1 MSGDVSCV
9 KCMSEAR
16 KLDFQMNP
24 GNTRL
29 IHHNTTLVTPHNT
42 GKRSKS
48 HQDLTACWIRMCGRS
63 HASFNGQISRKYRMF
78 LDVVHFLLVFQ
89 FICTLE
95 SKNATLFD
103 EQTSSV
109 RKLSH
114 DTLLVAT
121 HLERI
126 ICGASM
132 AVWFA
137 SLWTAKCGPS
147 STNSM
152 SSVQFNHLWG
162 PKSDMQWYAWYLGVD
177 SSVSPVAELKMQRSR
192 ILAAGDC
199 EKDRLVH
206 STTLVA
212 EIRVQ
217 AVETSPC

>member
-1 MSGDVSCV
+1 MCPE
-9 KCMSEAR
+9 MSEAR

-48 HQDLTACWIRMCGRS
+48 YQNLTACWIRMCGSS
-63 HASFNGQISRKYRMF
+63 HVSFTSQISRKYRMF
-78 LDVVHFLLVFQ
+78 LDVVHFPHVFPFFVSWHRQ
-89 FICTLE
+89 
-95 SKNATLFD
+95 KNVTLFD
-103 EQTSSV
+103 EHI
-109 RKLSH
+109 SH

-137 SLWTAKCGPS
+137 SLWNATCGPS

-162 PKSDMQWYAWYLGVD
+162 PKIKSDMESYAWYLGVD

-199 EKDRLVH
+199 EENRLVH

-217 AVETSPC
+217 VV